1 MASRAP
7 VGGFQRLSS
16 ALSSAAL
23 EWMLMLLLFFDALFA
38 YLVTRFSRLCMLQK
52 PCMFCSRLDH
62 VFGNEKRGF
71 YLDLICETHRSE
83 ISLLGC
89 SNGHEKLADVHTVC
103 QGCFLSFDTEGTSNS
118 ETYKSL
124 VGELKGHLED
134 GEDVQDIDGLHLFHG
149 DELAN
154 VPFLKKDDE
163 LHAIKSLEDKSIRVD
178 VSEVDIS
185 LSSSNGHSYL
195 QNKDGAKKTR
205 EKTLVS
211 PAYHYSKN
219 QEHDHF
225 SHVGYSEVK
234 ITSDSDSDLEI
245 QFTDDDEGN
254 SPSHRAE
261 TVMYDLV
268 SHVEESEG
276 VTLIKND
283 LSGSVSGE
291 RATEKLI
298 RTDQISVSDAKPLE
312 KLTDPAPVISDP
324 FESIPEKQRNAG
336 ELHDISTVSL
346 SGATT
351 QCLDDSN
358 QEQIDVNAILP
369 QSEYHLT
376 YCSYIQ
382 VDNLKFSDAA
392 YGQTTTIDD
401 AKDCCTTDITLRTSH
416 DANFIVSDD
425 KALEKLM
432 HSDPVITEPS
442 ESISENQT
450 NVDELQDASTFSSS
464 GAAGHFLEDSN
475 CNQIEVKAIPPQSE
489 FVPQDSQE
497 VLLEDS
503 NVKGKLLYTSFL
515 DFFSL
520 YDSLFGDAACTGTTS
535 VDDAKDWCTTNIDLG
550 TSHDA
555 SDPGQSMSTRMDL
568 NDAYKIAVGDKGSLS
583 SPRFTD
589 VIIGRDSSRV
599 QEDLKLLISQISAAQ
614 GLESPWNEMSPSPR
628 VYGQGDEYILQNITK
643 TLSLERNESG
653 LESLDGSIVSE
664 VEGESPVERLKR
676 QVELDRKSI
685 SLLFKELEEERSASA
700 IAANQAMAMITR
712 LQEEKA
718 AMHMEALQYQRM
730 MEEQAEYDH
739 EALQKCNKL
748 LTQREK
754 MIQGLEAE
762 VESLRICF
770 VEGLSTDNSVE
781 QSDNFHDKEIAS
793 WNKSGEPHVTCQN
806 SRWSEFGD
814 LKDPLSC
821 FEDEEAYILNCL
833 TKLEKKLHLFSNNG
847 VYDDSSSF
855 NLNADDENGLPDKT
869 SGDVDRE
876 FFVERNVVSE
886 GGAGTNGQIFDEVQ
900 VSSQEKIYQK
910 DGPPENIQVGEN
922 IMMEEKISGKS
933 SSSSKGNRGDSY
945 DIDKQKLLKVGNKNE
960 LVALENEVSRLS
972 QRLEALEADR
982 NFLEHA
988 INSLRSG
995 NNGVQIIQEIACDL
1009 RELRR
1014 IAITR

>member
-1 MASRAP
+1 
-7 VGGFQRLSS
+7 
-16 ALSSAAL
+16 
-23 EWMLMLLLFFDALFA
+23 
-38 YLVTRFSRLCMLQK
+38 
-52 PCMFCSRLDH
+52 
-62 VFGNEKRGF
+62 
-71 YLDLICETHRSE
+71 
-83 ISLLGC
+83 
-89 SNGHEKLADVHTVC
+89 
-103 QGCFLSFDTEGTSNS
+103 
-118 ETYKSL
+118 
-124 VGELKGHLED
+124 
-134 GEDVQDIDGLHLFHG
+134 
-149 DELAN
+149 
-154 VPFLKKDDE
+154 
-163 LHAIKSLEDKSIRVD
+163 
-178 VSEVDIS
+178 
-185 LSSSNGHSYL
+185 
-195 QNKDGAKKTR
+195 
-205 EKTLVS
+205 
-211 PAYHYSKN
+211 
-219 QEHDHF
+219 
-225 SHVGYSEVK
+225 
-234 ITSDSDSDLEI
+234 
-245 QFTDDDEGN
+245 
-254 SPSHRAE
+254 
-261 TVMYDLV
+261 
-268 SHVEESEG
+268 
-276 VTLIKND
+276 
-283 LSGSVSGE
+283 
-291 RATEKLI
+291 
-298 RTDQISVSDAKPLE
+298 
-312 KLTDPAPVISDP
+312 
-324 FESIPEKQRNAG
+324 
-336 ELHDISTVSL
+336 
-346 SGATT
+346 
-351 QCLDDSN
+351 
-358 QEQIDVNAILP
+358 
-369 QSEYHLT
+369 
-376 YCSYIQ
+376 
-382 VDNLKFSDAA
+382 
-392 YGQTTTIDD
+392 
-401 AKDCCTTDITLRTSH
+401 
-416 DANFIVSDD
+416 
-425 KALEKLM
+425 M

-450 NVDELQDASTFSSS
+450 NVGELQDASTFSSS
-464 GAAGHFLEDSN
+464 GAAGHLLEDSN

-497 VLLEDS
+497 VLLKDS
-503 NVKGKLLYTSFL
+503 NVK
-515 DFFSL
+515 
-520 YDSLFGDAACTGTTS
+520 ACTDTTS

-555 SDPGQSMSTRMDL
+555 SDPGQSMSTRLDL

-589 VIIGRDSSRV
+589 VIMGRDSSRV

-614 GLESPWNEMSPSPR
+614 GLDSPWNEMSPSPR
-628 VYGQGDEYILQNITK
+628 VYGQGDEYVLQNITK

-739 EALQKCNKL
+739 EALQKCNEL

-754 MIQGLEAE
+754 MIQDLEAE
-762 VESLRICF
+762 VESLRKHF
-770 VEGLSTDNSVE
+770 ADGLSTDKSVE
-781 QSDNFHDKEIAS
+781 QSDNFHDKAIAS
-793 WNKSGEPHVTCQN
+793 WNKSLETHVASQN

-869 SGDVDRE
+869 CRDVDGE
-876 FFVERNVVSE
+876 YFVERNAASE
-886 GGAGTNGQIFDEVQ
+886 RGASTNGQLFGEVKI
-900 VSSQEKIYQK
+900 STQEQIYQK

-922 IMMEEKISGKS
+922 IMMEEKNSGKS
-933 SSSSKGNRGDSY
+933 SSSSEGNHGDSS
-945 DIDKQKLLKVGNKNE
+945 DIDKQKLLKVVNKND
-960 LVALENEVSRLS
+960 LVALENEISRLS

-1014 IAITR
+1014 IAITQ

>member
-324 FESIPEKQRNAG
+324 FESIPEKQRNA
-336 ELHDISTVSL
+336 
-346 SGATT
+346 
-351 QCLDDSN
+351 
-358 QEQIDVNAILP
+358 
-369 QSEYHLT
+369 
-376 YCSYIQ
+376 
-382 VDNLKFSDAA
+382 DNLKFSDAA

-503 NVKGKLLYTSFL
+503 NVK
-515 DFFSL
+515 
-520 YDSLFGDAACTGTTS
+520 ACTGTTS

>member
-1 MASRAP
+1 MRAPLIMASRAP

-23 EWMLMLLLFFDALFA
+23 EWMLMLLLFFDALFV

-62 VFGNEKRGF
+62 VFGNEKRSF

-103 QGCFLSFDTEGTSNS
+103 QGCFRSFDTEGTSNS

-195 QNKDGAKKTR
+195 QNKDGARKTR

-211 PAYHYSKN
+211 PAYQYSKN

-298 RTDQISVSDAKPLE
+298 RADQISVSDAKPLE

-324 FESIPEKQRNAG
+324 FESIPEKQRNA
-336 ELHDISTVSL
+336 
-346 SGATT
+346 
-351 QCLDDSN
+351 
-358 QEQIDVNAILP
+358 
-369 QSEYHLT
+369 
-376 YCSYIQ
+376 
-382 VDNLKFSDAA
+382 DNLKFSDAA

-401 AKDCCTTDITLRTSH
+401 AKDCCTTDINLRTSH
-416 DANFIVSDD
+416 DAKFSVSDD

-450 NVDELQDASTFSSS
+450 NVGELQDASTFSSS

-503 NVKGKLLYTSFL
+503 NVK
-515 DFFSL
+515 
-520 YDSLFGDAACTGTTS
+520 ACTGTTS

-869 SGDVDRE
+869 CGDVDGE

-886 GGAGTNGQIFDEVQ
+886 GGVGTNGQIFDEVQ

-933 SSSSKGNRGDSY
+933 SSSSEGNRGDSY

>member
-7 VGGFQRLSS
+7 VGGFQRFLS

-23 EWMLMLLLFFDALFA
+23 EWILMLLLFFDALFS
-38 YLVTRFSRLCMLQK
+38 YLVTRFSRLCMLQT
-52 PCMFCSRLDH
+52 PCMVCSRLDH
-62 VFGNEKRGF
+62 VFGYEKRGF

-83 ISLLGC
+83 ISLLGFA
-89 SNGHEKLADVHTVC
+89 NGHEKLADVHVC
-103 QGCFLSFDTEGTSNS
+103 QGCFLSFGTEGTSNS
-118 ETYKSL
+118 QTYKSL
-124 VGELKGHLED
+124 VGELKGHLEG

-149 DELAN
+149 DEMAN
-154 VPFLKKDDE
+154 APFLKKDDE
-163 LHAIKSLEDKSIRVD
+163 LHAIRSLEDKSIRVD

-185 LSSSNGHSYL
+185 LSNSNGHSYL
-195 QNKDGAKKTR
+195 QNKDGVRETR

-234 ITSDSDSDLEI
+234 ITSDSDSDSEI
-245 QFTDDDEGN
+245 PFTDDDEGN
-254 SPSHRAE
+254 SPSHGAE
-261 TVMYDLV
+261 TVMYDSV
-268 SHVEESEG
+268 SQVEESEG
-276 VTLIKND
+276 VILIKND

-298 RTDQISVSDAKPLE
+298 CAAPLGLSDGKTIE
-312 KLTDPAPVISDP
+312 KLTDPASVISDP
-324 FESIPEKQRNAG
+324 SESIPEKQINA
-336 ELHDISTVSL
+336 
-346 SGATT
+346 
-351 QCLDDSN
+351 
-358 QEQIDVNAILP
+358 AILP
-369 QSEYHLT
+369 QSEYVPQGRQELLVEDSH
-376 YCSYIQ
+376 
-382 VDNLKFSDAA
+382 VKDNLKFSDAA

-401 AKDCCTTDITLRTSH
+401 AKDCCTTDINLRTSH
-416 DANFIVSDD
+416 DANFSVSDD

-450 NVDELQDASTFSSS
+450 NVGELQDASTFSSS

-497 VLLEDS
+497 VLLKDS
-503 NVKGKLLYTSFL
+503 NVKVVNVG
-515 DFFSL
+515 
-520 YDSLFGDAACTGTTS
+520 FGDASCTDTTS

-555 SDPGQSMSTRMDL
+555 SDPGQSMSTRLDL

-589 VIIGRDSSRV
+589 VIMGRDSSRV

-614 GLESPWNEMSPSPR
+614 GLDSPWNEMSPSPR
-628 VYGQGDEYILQNITK
+628 VYGQGDEYVLQNITK

-739 EALQKCNKL
+739 EALQKCNEL

-754 MIQGLEAE
+754 MIQDLEAE
-762 VESLRICF
+762 VESLRKHF
-770 VEGLSTDNSVE
+770 ADGLSTDKSVE
-781 QSDNFHDKEIAS
+781 QSDNFHDKAIAS
-793 WNKSGEPHVTCQN
+793 WNKSLETHVASQN

-869 SGDVDRE
+869 CRDVDGE
-876 FFVERNVVSE
+876 YFVERNVASE
-886 GGAGTNGQIFDEVQ
+886 RGAGTNGQLFGEVKI
-900 VSSQEKIYQK
+900 STQEQIYQK

-922 IMMEEKISGKS
+922 IMMEEKNSGKS
-933 SSSSKGNRGDSY
+933 SSSSEGNHGDSS
-945 DIDKQKLLKVGNKNE
+945 DIDKQKLLKVVNKND
-960 LVALENEVSRLS
+960 LVALENEISRLS
-972 QRLEALEADR
+972 QRLEALEADPSYNL
-982 NFLEHA
+982 NFYLIQKGLDRRTKSEHRQLYV
-988 INSLRSG
+988 IFNYSEMRS
-995 NNGVQIIQEIACDL
+995 IL
-1009 RELRR
+1009 
-1014 IAITR
+1014 

>member
-1 MASRAP
+1 MMALRAP
-7 VGGFQRLSS
+7 VGGFQRFSS

-23 EWMLMLLLFFDALFA
+23 EWILMLLLFFDALFA
-38 YLVTRFSRLCMLQK
+38 YLVTRFSRLCMLQT

-62 VFGNEKRGF
+62 VFGNEKHGF

-83 ISLLGC
+83 ISLLGF
-89 SNGHEKLADVHTVC
+89 SNGHEKLADVHPVC

-118 ETYKSL
+118 EPYKSL

-134 GEDVQDIDGLHLFHG
+134 GEDVQDIDGPHLFHG
-149 DELAN
+149 DELVN
-154 VPFLKKDDE
+154 VPFLRKDDE
-163 LHAIKSLEDKSIRVD
+163 LHAIRSLEDESMRVD

-185 LSSSNGHSYL
+185 LSSSNGHTYL
-195 QNKDGAKKTR
+195 RNKDGVRKTG

-219 QEHDHF
+219 QERDHF

-234 ITSDSDSDLEI
+234 ITSDSDSDSEI

-254 SPSHRAE
+254 SPSHGAE

-283 LSGSVSGE
+283 LSGRVSGE

-298 RTDQISVSDAKPLE
+298 RAAPFSVSDAKPLE
-312 KLTDPAPVISDP
+312 KLTDPAPIIGDP
-324 FESIPEKQRNAG
+324 FESIPGKQRNAG

-358 QEQIDVNAILP
+358 QEQIDVKAILP
-369 QSEYHLT
+369 QSEYVPQGPQDLLVEDSH
-376 YCSYIQ
+376 
-382 VDNLKFSDAA
+382 VKDNLKFSDAA
-392 YGQTTTIDD
+392 YGQTSTIDD
-401 AKDCCTTDITLRTSH
+401 AKDCCTTDINLRTSH
-416 DANFIVSDD
+416 DANFSVSDD

-442 ESISENQT
+442 ESISVNQT
-450 NVDELQDASTFSSS
+450 NAGELQDASTFSSS

-503 NVKGKLLYTSFL
+503 NVK
-515 DFFSL
+515 
-520 YDSLFGDAACTGTTS
+520 ACTDTTS
-535 VDDAKDWCTTNIDLG
+535 VDDAKDWCTTKINLG

-568 NDAYKIAVGDKGSLS
+568 NDAYKIAVGDKGSLQ

-589 VIIGRDSSRV
+589 VIMGRDSSRV

-628 VYGQGDEYILQNITK
+628 VYGQGDEYVLQNITK

-739 EALQKCNKL
+739 EALQICNKL

-762 VESLRICF
+762 VESLRKCF
-770 VEGLSTDNSVE
+770 AEGLSTDKSVE
-781 QSDNFHDKEIAS
+781 QSDSFHDKEIAS
-793 WNKSGEPHVTCQN
+793 CNKSGETHVTCQN
-806 SRWSEFGD
+806 SRWGEFED
-814 LKDPLSC
+814 LKGPLSC

-833 TKLEKKLHLFSNNG
+833 TKLEKKIRLFSNNG

-869 SGDVDRE
+869 CGDVDGE
-876 FFVERNVVSE
+876 YFVERNVLSE
-886 GGAGTNGQIFDEVQ
+886 GGVGTNGQIFDEVKI
-900 VSSQEKIYQK
+900 SSQEKIYEK
-910 DGPPENIQVGEN
+910 DGPPENIRVGEN
-922 IMMEEKISGKS
+922 IMMEEKISGKNS
-933 SSSSKGNRGDSY
+933 SSSEVNHGDSY
-945 DIDKQKLLKVGNKNE
+945 DINKQNLLKAGNKNE
-960 LVALENEVSRLS
+960 LVALENEVSCLS

-1014 IAITR
+1014 IAIAQ

>member
-1 MASRAP
+1 
-7 VGGFQRLSS
+7 
-16 ALSSAAL
+16 
-23 EWMLMLLLFFDALFA
+23 
-38 YLVTRFSRLCMLQK
+38 
-52 PCMFCSRLDH
+52 
-62 VFGNEKRGF
+62 
-71 YLDLICETHRSE
+71 SE
-83 ISLLGC
+83 ISLLGFA
-89 SNGHEKLADVHTVC
+89 NGHGKLADVHVC
-103 QGCFLSFDTEGTSNS
+103 QGCFLSFGTEGTSNS
-118 ETYKSL
+118 QTYKSL
-124 VGELKGHLED
+124 VGELKGHLEG
-134 GEDVQDIDGLHLFHG
+134 GEDVQDIDGLFHG
-149 DELAN
+149 DEMAN
-154 VPFLKKDDE
+154 APFLKKDDE
-163 LHAIKSLEDKSIRVD
+163 LHAIRSLEDKSIRVD

-185 LSSSNGHSYL
+185 LSNSNGHSYL
-195 QNKDGAKKTR
+195 QNKDGVRETR

-234 ITSDSDSDLEI
+234 ITSDSDSDSEI
-245 QFTDDDEGN
+245 PFTDDDEGN
-254 SPSHRAE
+254 SPSHGAE
-261 TVMYDLV
+261 TVMYDSV
-268 SHVEESEG
+268 SQVEESEG
-276 VTLIKND
+276 VILIKND

-298 RTDQISVSDAKPLE
+298 CAAPLGLSDGKTIE
-312 KLTDPAPVISDP
+312 KLTDPASVISDP
-324 FESIPEKQRNAG
+324 SESIPEKQINAG
-336 ELHDISTVSL
+336 ELHDISTISL
-346 SGATT
+346 SSAAM
-351 QCLDDSN
+351 QCLDDSHW
-358 QEQIDVNAILP
+358 EQIDVKAILP
-369 QSEYHLT
+369 QSEYVPQGRQELL
-376 YCSYIQ
+376 
-382 VDNLKFSDAA
+382 VED
-392 YGQTTTIDD
+392 
-401 AKDCCTTDITLRTSH
+401 SH
-416 DANFIVSDD
+416 V
-425 KALEKLM
+425 K
-432 HSDPVITEPS
+432 
-442 ESISENQT
+442 
-450 NVDELQDASTFSSS
+450 
-464 GAAGHFLEDSN
+464 AAGHFLEDSN

-497 VLLEDS
+497 VLLKDS
-503 NVKGKLLYTSFL
+503 NVK
-515 DFFSL
+515 
-520 YDSLFGDAACTGTTS
+520 ACTDTTS

-555 SDPGQSMSTRMDL
+555 SDPGQSMSTRLDL

-589 VIIGRDSSRV
+589 VIMGRDSSRV

-614 GLESPWNEMSPSPR
+614 GLDSPWNEMSPSPR
-628 VYGQGDEYILQNITK
+628 VYGQGDEYVLQNITK

-739 EALQKCNKL
+739 EALQKCNEL

-754 MIQGLEAE
+754 MIQDLEAE
-762 VESLRICF
+762 VESLRKHF
-770 VEGLSTDNSVE
+770 ADGLSTDKSVE
-781 QSDNFHDKEIAS
+781 QSDNFHDKAIAS
-793 WNKSGEPHVTCQN
+793 WNKSLETHVASQN

-869 SGDVDRE
+869 CRDVDGE
-876 FFVERNVVSE
+876 YFVERNVASE
-886 GGAGTNGQIFDEVQ
+886 RGAGTNGQLFGQ
-900 VSSQEKIYQK
+900 VKISTQDQIYQK

-922 IMMEEKISGKS
+922 IMMEEKNSGKS
-933 SSSSKGNRGDSY
+933 SSSSEGNHGDSS
-945 DIDKQKLLKVGNKNE
+945 DIDKQKLLKVVNKND
-960 LVALENEVSRLS
+960 LVALENEISRLS

-1014 IAITR
+1014 IAITQ